1 MTYRS
6 VWLLY
11 YFSSLGYAKDALYW
25 PILATIGLMEMPLV
39 RRLCSLCRV
48 RCVYLCL
55 ALWLQCA
62 IHALC

>member
-39 RRLCSLCRV
+39 RARLSALRVQQCVECR
-48 RCVYLCL
+48 
-55 ALWLQCA
+55 ATGCA
-62 IHALC
+62 